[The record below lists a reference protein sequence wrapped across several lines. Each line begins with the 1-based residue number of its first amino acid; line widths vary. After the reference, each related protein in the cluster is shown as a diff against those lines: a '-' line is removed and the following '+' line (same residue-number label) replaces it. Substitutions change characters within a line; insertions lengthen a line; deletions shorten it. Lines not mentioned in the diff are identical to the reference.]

1 MTPPPLCGFILIRI
15 IQHEIATEFLIGAH
29 SHLTISMK
37 GAVVLQ
43 SPFHLLSFPL
53 SASTDATLST
63 LAFTNLSYALS
74 ALSALLLRSAIL
86 LRDLASALQNNV
98 TLLDWAHHLS
108 GSSVLEKIRDTL
120 LTRAYTSLTK
130 ACSSLSPDINTS
142 NGTDL
147 QSIFYLRI
155 YALSCLVY
163 TSPDTIKPSTFWE
176 QVQKVSL
183 MYAHASAESTS
194 TPGAKTIEAAAASY
208 ISLSLRG
215 LVERMQA
222 FGSLA
227 FLDGRPFL
235 GVCEIWMSVAK
246 RVSKYILA
254 VLDFGNYHLHC

>member
-1 MTPPPLCGFILIRI
+1 MAI
-15 IQHEIATEFLIGAH
+15 EFLIGAH
-29 SHLTISMK
+29 SHLTTLMK
-37 GAVVLQ
+37 GAVAVQ

-53 SASTDATLST
+53 SASTDTTLSS

-86 LRDLASALQNNV
+86 LRDLVSALQNNV

-108 GSSVLEKIRDTL
+108 GSSILEKTRDAL

-130 ACSSLSPDINTS
+130 ACSSLSPDINMS
-142 NGTDL
+142 NGADL

-155 YALSCLVY
+155 FALSCLVY

-183 MYAHASAESTS
+183 MYAHASVESTS
-194 TPGAKTIEAAAASY
+194 TAGAKTIEAATASY

-215 LVERMQA
+215 LVERMRTLDL
-222 FGSLA
+222 LA
-227 FLDGRPFL
+227 FLEGRPFL

-246 RVSKYILA
+246 RVSKCILA
-254 VLDFGNYHLHC
+254 LLDSTTVIYIPNFAGNTDVHRSIREGIW